1 MAQPRKKRS
10 TKHRGNAAG
19 VVESR
24 GRTGRK
30 LSEQERRPAG
40 AKPTRAERLNRP
52 PTWRSAFNKALIMA
66 AIFVGIIVLFVKQNV
81 SQSIAV
87 GVFLV
92 FMYTPLS
99 YYTDRFMYR
108 RTLARK
114 AGG

>member
-1 MAQPRKKRS
+1 MAQTRKKRS

-19 VVESR
+19 VVENR

-30 LSEQERRPAG
+30 LTDQERSAGSAKTARGPRPP
-40 AKPTRAERLNRP
+40 KL
-52 PTWRSAFNKALIMA
+52 PTWRGAFNKALIMA

-99 YYTDRFMYR
+99 YYTDRFIYR
-108 RTLARK
+108 RSLARK